1 MALIK
6 DLEKRLEALT
16 IALPKEESAHR
27 FYLRL
32 AKKTKHEGARK
43 IFLQL
48 ADEELDHKHH
58 LDKMVEDIKQEIARL
73 KSGDQ

>member
-6 DLEKRLEALT
+6 DLEERLEALT

-32 AKKTKHEGARK
+32 AKKTEHEGARK

-58 LDKMVEDIKQEIARL
+58 LEKMVEDIRQKIAGL
-73 KSGDQ
+73 KAGDK